1 MERVLTICHS
11 WKVIVFTKGVR
22 ANASA
27 KSPQLEAD
35 LSVCCC
41 TSGYMYTSMSRVF
54 QKYCNGLPNPMLI
67 STVYNLN
74 KLIFPSFF
82 KLFNTNSTLKSLRS
96 IFPIIFCY
104 DSILICLW
112 AHIPPIPLDFMI
124 RARLLW
130 SVVIANFELQ
140 SGWCQ

>member
-1 MERVLTICHS
+1 MSLLKGHCLHNGCMCKCQCKKSTIRS
-11 WKVIVFTKGVR
+11 I
-22 ANASA
+22 S
-27 KSPQLEAD
+27 L
-35 LSVCCC
+35 LL
-41 TSGYMYTSMSRVF
+41 YMYVHKIHSMSRVF

-67 STVYNLN
+67 STIHNLN

-82 KLFNTNSTLKSLRS
+82 KLFSADSTLKSLRS

-124 RARLLW
+124 RGEVTMVGDNSKL
-130 SVVIANFELQ
+130 
-140 SGWCQ
+140 

>member
-1 MERVLTICHS
+1 MSLLKGHCLHKGCTCKCQCKKSTIRS
-11 WKVIVFTKGVR
+11 RSI
-22 ANASA
+22 SLLLYI
-27 KSPQLEAD
+27 S
-35 LSVCCC
+35 
-41 TSGYMYTSMSRVF
+41 SGYVHKIHSMSRVF

-67 STVYNLN
+67 STVHNLN

-82 KLFNTNSTLKSLRS
+82 KLFNTNSTLKSSRS

-124 RARLLW
+124 RVRLLW